1 MSIPVSRRLDFS
13 EIPVIDLAPVIEE
26 GDDAAV
32 IAELGKACTDIGF
45 IYVKNH
51 RVAKQLVCD
60 MHKQAALFFN
70 LPEEQKMRIVLDP
83 QMRGYLPLFYQ
94 NHEGEERQGTNHQEG
109 FWIGHERPLNPQR
122 PLDGLNRWPPE
133 VPGLQAVMITYFE
146 AMENLSKVLQR
157 CFATALGLDTDIF
170 DSFFDESLTRLK
182 INHYPPQY
190 DPKQL
195 NSIGVLPHSDSGGF
209 TILWQDDVGGLEIQ
223 NQNGDWVGA
232 PPVEDT
238 FVINLGNIMQI
249 WTNGEFSSTPHR
261 VINRTGTDR
270 YSIPFFVNPNHDAII
285 KPLIGEPDES
295 FSRFCY
301 GDYQRSQ
308 WRRIFPVAGIPE

>member
-1 MSIPVSRRLDFS
+1 M
-13 EIPVIDLAPVIEE
+13 
-26 GDDAAV
+26 
-32 IAELGKACTDIGF
+32 F
-45 IYVKNH
+45 I
-51 RVAKQLVCD
+51 
-60 MHKQAALFFN
+60 FN
-70 LPEEQKMRIVLDP
+70 KI
-83 QMRGYLPLFYQ
+83 YY
-94 NHEGEERQGTNHQEG
+94 
-109 FWIGHERPLNPQR
+109 
-122 PLDGLNRWPPE
+122 
-133 VPGLQAVMITYFE
+133 
-146 AMENLSKVLQR
+146 ENY
-157 CFATALGLDTDIF
+157 LGLDTDIF
-170 DSFFDESLTRLK
+170 DSFFAESLTRLK